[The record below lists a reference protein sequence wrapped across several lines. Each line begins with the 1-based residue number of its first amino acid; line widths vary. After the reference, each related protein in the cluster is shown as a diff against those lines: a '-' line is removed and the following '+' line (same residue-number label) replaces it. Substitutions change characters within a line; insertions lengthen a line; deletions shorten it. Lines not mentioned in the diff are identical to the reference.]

1 MASLVV
7 SHPIFLRP
15 VGRRWQNG
23 AFFFGWEEKRHVP
36 NEGFPTCVFFRLG
49 FCVTFLI
56 LFKMALLKGDFEF
69 QGFQDVFCLRDVIYK
84 FLG

>member
-1 MASLVV
+1 MC
-7 SHPIFLRP
+7 FFP
-15 VGRRWQNG
+15 VG
-23 AFFFGWEEKRHVP
+23 FLCDFFGSK
-36 NEGFPTCVFFRLG
+36 
-49 FCVTFLI
+49 I